1 MESRTLF
8 DQRGSPWRAPI
19 TSRTSSWR
27 ICEERARCRTT
38 NRHSKIHPT
47 IWPLP
52 NAKIKKYCVDRGSSQ
67 GRKNRT
73 FVLAT
78 DATRFAR
85 RVASYLC
92 VLWCVLW
99 WCVWCVLWWCVLW
112 LRLKVRRGLTCVKCG
127 IRTPT
132 SGCCR
137 EQREGPATGRRSLRQ
152 RHTRKAFAA
161 LGRTSRNRPA
171 RAAAGVPPERSVPG
185 SARSVWMSTLG
196 PLQRRTL
203 RTRFRRIVLFARDDT
218 TLFAHHRRSTVPA
231 RAEGDAPHR
240 SGALQITEAA
250 GQRAISMI

>member
-19 TSRTSSWR
+19 LPGHL
-27 ICEERARCRTT
+27 RAVSAREGGRCRTT

-92 VLWCVLW
+92 VLW
-99 WCVWCVLWWCVLW
+99 WCVWFVLWCCVLW
-112 LRLKVRRGLTCVKCG
+112 LRLKVRRG
-127 IRTPT
+127 
-132 SGCCR
+132 
-137 EQREGPATGRRSLRQ
+137 
-152 RHTRKAFAA
+152 
-161 LGRTSRNRPA
+161 
-171 RAAAGVPPERSVPG
+171 
-185 SARSVWMSTLG
+185 
-196 PLQRRTL
+196 
-203 RTRFRRIVLFARDDT
+203 
-218 TLFAHHRRSTVPA
+218 
-231 RAEGDAPHR
+231 
-240 SGALQITEAA
+240 
-250 GQRAISMI
+250 